1 MEIQSVDIN
10 FVGGSPNPTKC
21 HRVGERKMDR
31 PDRMD
36 RILEKLSERINQW
49 ESASREAIEAE
60 TNFKS
65 FEAMQ
70 QKAHMDAG
78 SSAAKAQTET
88 RSTGEWANHYRAV
101 AQASLTAEKLKKQIM
116 LGQLMFDAERTKQAN
131 QRRIV

>member
-1 MEIQSVDIN
+1 
-10 FVGGSPNPTKC
+10 
-21 HRVGERKMDR
+21 MDR

-65 FEAMQ
+65 YEAAT
-70 QKAHMDAG
+70 QKAFMDGGA
-78 SSAAKAQTET
+78 SAAKAQTET
-88 RSTGEWANHYRAV
+88 RSTGDWANHYRAV

>member
-1 MEIQSVDIN
+1 MSRR
-10 FVGGSPNPTKC
+10 G
-21 HRVGERKMDR
+21 RKTL
-31 PDRMD
+31 DRMD
-36 RILEKLSERINQW
+36 HILNRLSERINQW
-49 ESASREAIEAE
+49 EGASREAIEAE

-101 AQASLTAEKLKKQIM
+101 QQASLMAEKLKKQIM

>member
-1 MEIQSVDIN
+1 
-10 FVGGSPNPTKC
+10 
-21 HRVGERKMDR
+21 MDR

-65 FEAMQ
+65 FEAAT
-70 QKAHMDAG
+70 QKAFMDGGA
-78 SSAAKAQTET
+78 SAAKAQTET
-88 RSTGEWANHYRAV
+88 RSTGEWASHYRSV

>member
-1 MEIQSVDIN
+1 
-10 FVGGSPNPTKC
+10 
-21 HRVGERKMDR
+21 MDQ

-36 RILEKLSERINQW
+36 RILEKLSGRINQW
-49 ESASREAIEAE
+49 ERASREAIEAE
-60 TNFKS
+60 TAFKS
-65 FEAMQ
+65 FEAAS

-101 AQASLTAEKLKKQIM
+101 QQASLMAEKLKKQIM

>member
-1 MEIQSVDIN
+1 
-10 FVGGSPNPTKC
+10 
-21 HRVGERKMDR
+21 MDQ

-36 RILEKLSERINQW
+36 RILEKLSERINEW
-49 ESASREAIEAE
+49 EGASREAIEAE
-60 TNFKS
+60 TAFKS
-65 FEAMQ
+65 FEAAS

-101 AQASLTAEKLKKQIM
+101 QQASLMAEKLKKQIM

>member
-1 MEIQSVDIN
+1 M
-10 FVGGSPNPTKC
+10 
-21 HRVGERKMDR
+21 
-31 PDRMD
+31 DRMD
-36 RILEKLSERINQW
+36 AILTKLSERINEW
-49 ESASREAIEAE
+49 EGASRQAIEAE

-65 FEAMQ
+65 FEASS

-88 RSTGEWANHYRAV
+88 RSGGEWASHYRAV
-101 AQASLTAEKLKKQIM
+101 QLANLNAEKLKKQIM

>member
-1 MEIQSVDIN
+1 MVEWKYSLTIKTDLVWA
-10 FVGGSPNPTKC
+10 TKPLLNVIC
-21 HRVGERKMDR
+21 GREKMDR
-31 PDRMD
+31 MD
-36 RILEKLSERINQW
+36 AILTKLSERINEW
-49 ESASREAIEAE
+49 ERASREAIEAE

-65 FEAMQ
+65 FEASS

-88 RSTGEWANHYRAV
+88 RSGGEWASHYRAV
-101 AQASLTAEKLKKQIM
+101 QLANLNAEKLKKQIM